1 MIEKLLRSLS
11 CLSIL
16 LTVVAVMG
24 QTAPKGAQ
32 GGTPAG
38 LPPPRAI
45 PGITAKDQFPRACV
59 DCHLNYPEQ
68 KMDARFST
76 FMKQWTQKV
85 EPQLLAK
92 AAASA
97 PPGVK
102 LKGQHPAVLGALKN
116 IPTACLMCHGRT
128 STMAPPFARMLH
140 AIHLTG
146 GKDNHFLTVF
156 QGECTH
162 CHKLNAATGA
172 WSLPSG
178 PER

>member
-1 MIEKLLRSLS
+1 MMIRLLRSES
-11 CLSIL
+11 L
-16 LTVVAVMG
+16 LYVLFTVVAAMG
-24 QTAPKGAQ
+24 QTASKGSQA
-32 GGTPAG
+32 GKPAG

-59 DCHLNYPEQ
+59 DCHLNYTEQ
-68 KMDARFST
+68 KLDARFST

-85 EPQLLAK
+85 EPALLKKVAG
-92 AAASA
+92 SA
-97 PPGVK
+97 PPGLK
-102 LKGQHPAVLGALKN
+102 LKGQHPAVPGALKN
-116 IPTACLMCHGRT
+116 IPTACLMCHGKT

-162 CHKLNAATGA
+162 CHKFNAATGA

>member
-1 MIEKLLRSLS
+1 MFERLLRSMSL
-11 CLSIL
+11 LSIL
-16 LTVVAVMG
+16 FTVAAAMG
-24 QTAPKGAQ
+24 Q
-32 GGTPAG
+32 PAG
-38 LPPPRAI
+38 PPPPRAI
-45 PGITAKDQFPRACV
+45 PGITAKDEFPRACV
-59 DCHLNYPEQ
+59 DCDLNYPEQ
-68 KMDARFST
+68 KLDARFST

-85 EPQLLAK
+85 EPQLLKKVAG
-92 AAASA
+92 SA

-102 LKGQHPAVLGALKN
+102 LRGQHPAAPGALKN
-116 IPTACLMCHGRT
+116 IPGDCLMCHGRT

-156 QGECTH
+156 QGQCTH